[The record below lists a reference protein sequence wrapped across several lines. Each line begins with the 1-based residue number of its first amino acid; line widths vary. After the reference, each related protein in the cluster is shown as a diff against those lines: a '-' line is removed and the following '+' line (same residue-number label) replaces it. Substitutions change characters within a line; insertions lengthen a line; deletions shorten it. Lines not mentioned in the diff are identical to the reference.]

1 MSERPNITPEIRAEF
16 HRYTVANTLHNSQVA
31 CVLVAL
37 LMPAGCALD
46 YFVFPHH
53 VKDFLFLRLCSSLLA
68 LLLLVFLARSRWPEP
83 VLRVLAT
90 GWYVIP
96 SAAISLMIL
105 DTGGFN
111 SIYYAGLNL
120 VILAACSVIQATV
133 AESLVAVALILGL
146 YVAAGFLSNAAV
158 VDSRLLFNSAYF
170 LSLTSIIV
178 VTGNYFY
185 NGLRLR
191 EFSLRHE
198 LDQNRKSLEE
208 TNRKLIELDQ
218 LKSRF
223 FANVSHEL
231 RTPLTLMLGPLE
243 LLQKKFAASLD
254 TVTQEIV

>member
-1 MSERPNITPEIRAEF
+1 
-16 HRYTVANTLHNSQVA
+16 
-31 CVLVAL
+31 
-37 LMPAGCALD
+37 MPAGCALD

-53 VKDFLFLRLCSSLLA
+53 LKDFLFLRICSSLFA

-83 VLRVLAT
+83 ALRIVAA

-96 SAAISLMIL
+96 AASISLMVL
-105 DTGGFN
+105 ETGGFN
-111 SIYYAGLNL
+111 SSYYAGLNL

-133 AESLVAVALILGL
+133 AESLVAVAVILGL
-146 YVAAGFLSNAAV
+146 YALGGTFSQAHIEWPVM
-158 VDSRLLFNSAYF
+158 FNNLYF

-198 LDQNRKSLEE
+198 LDQNRQSLEE

-231 RTPLTLMLGPLE
+231 RTPHHADAW
-243 LLQKKFAASLD
+243 AARSVAEKIRRH
-254 TVTQEIV
+254 TRRRHA

>member
-16 HRYTVANTLHNSQVA
+16 HRYTVATTLRNSQVA
-31 CVLVAL
+31 FVLVAL

-53 VKDFLFLRLCSSLLA
+53 LKDFLFLRICSSLFA
-68 LLLLVFLARSRWPEP
+68 LLLLVFLARSRWPVSVP
-83 VLRVLAT
+83 
-90 GWYVIP
+90 
-96 SAAISLMIL
+96 AASISLMVL
-105 DTGGFN
+105 ETGGFN
-111 SIYYAGLNL
+111 SSYYAGLNL

-133 AESLVAVALILGL
+133 AESLVAVAVILGL
-146 YVAAGFLSNAAV
+146 YALGGTFSQAHIEWPVM
-158 VDSRLLFNSAYF
+158 FNNLYF

-198 LDQNRKSLEE
+198 LDQNRQSLEE

-231 RTPLTLMLGPLE
+231 RTPHHADAW
-243 LLQKKFAASLD
+243 AARSVAEKIRRH
-254 TVTQEIV
+254 TRRRHA